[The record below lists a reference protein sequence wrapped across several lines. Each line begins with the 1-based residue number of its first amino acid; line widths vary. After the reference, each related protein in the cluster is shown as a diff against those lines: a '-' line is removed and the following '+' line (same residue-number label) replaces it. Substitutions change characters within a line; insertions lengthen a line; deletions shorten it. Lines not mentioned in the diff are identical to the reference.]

1 MPTIPARPP
10 RIYIAHPYR
19 AATRGIVDLNIQA
32 ARLAGVVAARAG
44 WYPVMPT
51 VNTAGFDELLP
62 GIPDAFWLEGTL
74 GLLSTC
80 DAVLMAGNWV
90 DSAGCL
96 AEYEE
101 ARELGI
107 PIYQVPN
114 LPKAA
119 DARLPHRDKTI
130 QAALKQRLSIEDATA

>member
-1 MPTIPARPP
+1 MSNPSKRPP
-10 RIYIAHPYR
+10 CLYIAHPYR
-19 AATRGIVDLNIQA
+19 ATTRGVVDLNIQA
-32 ARLAGVVAARAG
+32 ARLAGVAAAQAG

-74 GLLSTC
+74 GLLATC
-80 DAVLMAGNWV
+80 DAVLMAGNWA
-90 DSAGCL
+90 DSAGCR

-119 DARLPHRDKTI
+119 DAYLPFRGKTI
-130 QAALKQRLSIEDATA
+130 QAALKQAPGIEEALA